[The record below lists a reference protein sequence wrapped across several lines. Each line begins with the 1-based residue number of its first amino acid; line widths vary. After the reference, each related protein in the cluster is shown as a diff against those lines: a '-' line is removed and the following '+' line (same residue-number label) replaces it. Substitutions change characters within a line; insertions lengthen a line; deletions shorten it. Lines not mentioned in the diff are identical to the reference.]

1 MIGYGPEHTH
11 FIMEVTYNYG
21 INSYQL
27 GNEFVGL
34 TIRSSEA
41 LNRARSHNY
50 PIHVENDA
58 NVVYSP
64 DGYRF
69 YIIDEPQP
77 TDQDPVVRLTLSSTD
92 LERTL
97 QYWNSTLEMNIR
109 SQSSENVVLFYDTFI
124 ELEFRLLS
132 KSLKHIYYP
141 IFIYIL
147 SVPSFFRNGF
157 GSRYCVRSYRV
168 CRPVRLAAVFERAH

>member
-21 INSYQL
+21 ITSYQL

-41 LNRARSHNY
+41 LNRARSLNY
-50 PIHVENDA
+50 PIHLENGV

-77 TDQDPVVRLTLSSTD
+77 INEDPVVRLTLSSTD
-92 LERTL
+92 IGRSLE
-97 QYWNSTLEMNIR
+97 YWSSTLEMNIR
-109 SQSSENVVLFYDTFI
+109 EQTSDNIVLFYDKFI

-132 KSLKHIYYP
+132 RFSFDTDTSMQ
-141 IFIYIL
+141 FII
-147 SVPSFFRNGF
+147 STSP
-157 GSRYCVRSYRV
+157 
-168 CRPVRLAAVFERAH
+168 

>member
-1 MIGYGPEHTH
+1 MIGYGPEQTH

-21 INSYQL
+21 IGSYQL

-41 LNRARSHNY
+41 LDRARSLNY
-50 PIHVENDA
+50 PIHMEQDT
-58 NVVYSP
+58 NVLYSP

-77 TDQDPVVRLTLSSTD
+77 TDEDPVVRLTLSSTD
-92 LERTL
+92 LDRSLE
-97 QYWNSTLEMNIR
+97 YWSSTLEMNIR
-109 SQSSENVVLFYDTFI
+109 SQTTESIVLFYDKFI

-132 KSLKHIYYP
+132 KS
-141 IFIYIL
+141 
-147 SVPSFFRNGF
+147 SETSQQ
-157 GSRYCVRSYRV
+157 
-168 CRPVRLAAVFERAH
+168 